1 MLPSFSGHTEELNAW
16 EELFSFVSRT
26 TEECPS
32 MARAREAREKET
44 TSPPRKSSRRVD
56 GFVEELS
63 CKSTK
68 LAKDQLHIE
77 ELLKAAVVAKK
88 FVCVDAFATQG
99 DSKTQSTVRDTSTVG
114 SPPSTPRASNKE
126 DDGPFTPPPLLR
138 KWSFPESPLMTAL
151 KANSVNDVE
160 IALKSNPGCA
170 RDLFWKHDHE
180 PPLCFAVRTGCSS
193 EVVRLLL
200 EHGADVEDKDR
211 HGRTALNILHRTSS
225 KVATLDWQLPLGIW
239 PDSISA
245 AANFSMPMWG
255 IPPAVAM

>member
-1 MLPSFSGHTEELNAW
+1 MLPSFSGHTEELSAW
-16 EELFSFVSRT
+16 EELFGFLSRT

-32 MARAREAREKET
+32 MARAREARERET
-44 TSPPRKSSRRVD
+44 TSPPRKASRRVD

-88 FVCVDAFATQG
+88 LVCVDAVGAQV
-99 DSKTQSTVRDTSTVG
+99 DSKPQATVRDRSTVG
-114 SPPSTPRASNKE
+114 SPPSTPRARHKA

-138 KWSFPESPLMTAL
+138 KWNFPESPLMTAL
-151 KANSVNDVE
+151 KANSVNDVQ
-160 IALKSNPGCA
+160 IVLKSNPGCA
-170 RDLFWKHDHE
+170 LDLFWEHDQE

-211 HGRTALNILHRTSS
+211 HGRTALNILHWTSS
-225 KVATLDWQLPLGIW
+225 KVATLDWQLPLGMW
-239 PDSISA
+239 PDCICA
-245 AANFSMPMWG
+245 ATNFSMPMWG
-255 IPPAVAM
+255 MPSAVVM